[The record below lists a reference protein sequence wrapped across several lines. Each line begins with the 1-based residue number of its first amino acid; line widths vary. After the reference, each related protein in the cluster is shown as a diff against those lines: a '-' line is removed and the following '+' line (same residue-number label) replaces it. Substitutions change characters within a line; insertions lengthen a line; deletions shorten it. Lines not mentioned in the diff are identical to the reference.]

1 MNYWAGAAAL
11 AGVCLSTLL
20 LFATL
25 SWLVNHQRTRLTSA
39 WLVSMASLALLQ
51 SLEFLY
57 HVTDWF
63 VTFPALLKVADPL
76 VVLLPLTLYGYIRAL
91 QGENILRPRIR
102 MLLHLSPAIVV
113 ALLDF
118 PYWSLP
124 AAEKI
129 EWMMLVRIDE
139 TAWQPLAP
147 YGNDY
152 LAIIALL
159 GFIYWR
165 KQRLQGYQ
173 GRKAKLG
180 QWINR
185 LQLLQIVAAGALAW
199 RIALSAVF
207 NINVSMVYFLAL
219 AFAWLVYQMLAQA
232 QLPQDQ
238 LNKATATNNPVPNAP
253 VDKKEPDSNDP
264 IEENSLNLLFAELEK
279 TMQDGAYTDNNMSLV
294 KLAALCGMTT
304 HQASAAIN
312 HCSGCNYYEWLNH
325 YRIRAAQEALRNEH
339 SSIADICF
347 DVGFNSKST
356 FNTAF
361 RKVTGCTP
369 SQFRQRT

>member
-173 GRKAKLG
+173 GRKVKLG
-180 QWINR
+180 QWIGR
-185 LQLLQIVAAGALAW
+185 LQVLQLSIAGVLVW
-199 RIALSAVF
+199 RILMSKSL

-219 AFAWLVYQMLAQA
+219 GFAWLIYQMLAQT
-232 QLPQDQ
+232 QLPQD
-238 LNKATATNNPVPNAP
+238 KATIT
-253 VDKKEPDSNDP
+253 
-264 IEENSLNLLFAELEK
+264 
-279 TMQDGAYTDNNMSLV
+279 TDNNTANADTTNSSTISL
-294 KLAALCGMTT
+294 
-304 HQASAAIN
+304 
-312 HCSGCNYYEWLNH
+312 EDE
-325 YRIRAAQEALRNEH
+325 EA
-339 SSIADICF
+339 
-347 DVGFNSKST
+347 
-356 FNTAF
+356 
-361 RKVTGCTP
+361 P
-369 SQFRQRT
+369 SDNGLT